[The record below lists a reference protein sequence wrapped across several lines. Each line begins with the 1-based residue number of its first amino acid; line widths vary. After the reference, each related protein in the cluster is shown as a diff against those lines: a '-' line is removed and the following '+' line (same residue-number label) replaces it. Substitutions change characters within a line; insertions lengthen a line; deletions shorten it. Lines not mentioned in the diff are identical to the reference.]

1 MNIFIAETCMQRL
14 KESLLKIVLTLSGP
28 IFTYGLYYFDIFSDF
43 FFMITLFM
51 NCHKYYG
58 ITSLTIIC
66 LSYATTAVFIK
77 FRFNIEFKKS
87 LCYPLNHGKNLLI
100 QVKDSIMSIWNGKPF
115 PDESEESK
123 VFGHHIAFMEA
134 MSESMPQ
141 LCLQLIVLR
150 EFGVSKEP
158 FQSFTQSSCLISSLI
173 SICLLF
179 SKVSYAYKL
188 ES

>member
-1 MNIFIAETCMQRL
+1 M
-14 KESLLKIVLTLSGP
+14 LTLSGP

-58 ITSLTIIC
+58 IISLSIIC
-66 LSYATTAVFIK
+66 VSYATTSIFVK
-77 FRFNIEFKKS
+77 FKFNIEFKKS
-87 LCYPLNHGKNLLI
+87 LCYPLKHSQNLLN
-100 QVKDSIMSIWNGKPF
+100 QLRDSVMSIWKGEPY
-115 PDESEESK
+115 PDEAEEAK
-123 VFGHHIAFMEA
+123 VFGHHIAFLEA

-141 LCLQLIVLR
+141 LCLQLLVLR

-179 SKVSYAYKL
+179 SKVS
-188 ES
+188 

>member
-1 MNIFIAETCMQRL
+1 M
-14 KESLLKIVLTLSGP
+14 LTLSGP

-51 NCHKYYG
+51 NCHYYYG
-58 ITSLTIIC
+58 LTSLSIIC
-66 LSYATTAVFIK
+66 LSYATTAIFVK
-77 FRFNIEFKKS
+77 LKFNIELKKS
-87 LCYPLNHGKNLLI
+87 LGYPLKHSQNLLN
-100 QVKDSIMSIWNGKPF
+100 QLRDSIMSIWKGEPF
-115 PDESEESK
+115 PDETEEAK
-123 VFGHHIAFMEA
+123 VFGHHIAFLEA

-141 LCLQLIVLR
+141 LCLQLLVLR

-179 SKVSYAYKL
+179 SKVSCIHIRI
-188 ES
+188 